1 MRKIDYS
8 TRFKKDIKR
17 YRNDPKRRAK
27 IVDVIE
33 LLVQGKEIPAEMKPH
48 KLIGNY
54 AGHME
59 LHIEGDLLL
68 IWIEKKQNGEEVV
81 YLTRLGSH
89 SELFKK

>member
-8 TRFKKDIKR
+8 TKFKKDLKR
-17 YRNDPKRRAK
+17 YQNDPKRRAR
-27 IVDVIE
+27 IVDAVE
-33 LLVQGKEIPAEMKPH
+33 LLAQGKEIPAEMRPH

-54 AGHME
+54 AGYME

-68 IWIEKKQNGEEVV
+68 IWIEHIKDGEEVIH
-81 YLTRLGSH
+81 LARIGSH